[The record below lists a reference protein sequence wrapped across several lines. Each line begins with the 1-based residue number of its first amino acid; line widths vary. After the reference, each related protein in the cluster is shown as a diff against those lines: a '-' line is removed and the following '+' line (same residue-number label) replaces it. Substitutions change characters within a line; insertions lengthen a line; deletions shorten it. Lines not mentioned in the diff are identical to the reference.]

1 MNWYLTSLVIKEIAK
16 PPYDTTSQPLGCA
29 QLKSLITSVGKDGEK
44 LKPSCI
50 AHNDVK
56 WCSFENCLTAS
67 EKVKNRVTVYY
78 RNFTPRLLS
87 LLHTHTHTHT
97 RIENIHPHRNLYT
110 NVKSII
116 HSIQEV
122 KTTQI
127 VHWWIDKHSI
137 SIQCN
142 IIHQ

>member
-16 PPYDTTSQPLGCA
+16 PPYGTTSQPLGCA

-87 LLHTHTHTHT
+87 LLHTHTHTH
-97 RIENIHPHRNLYT
+97 ENRKHTYT
-110 NVKSII
+110 QKL
-116 HSIQEV
+116 
-122 KTTQI
+122 
-127 VHWWIDKHSI
+127 VHKCQKHYSQY
-137 SIQCN
+137 SRGEN
-142 IIHQ
+142 NPNSPLMDR